1 MSDERETPQRQS
13 LRPSAS
19 GQGGSTGGAR
29 PTTGSQRAGAATTAA
44 KGTSESAGKGKGNGK
59 KGKNSEP
66 WKPQKAKWKVW
77 TKRILIGILVAGLLA
92 VTAVFVAL
100 YVMYSKLET
109 PEPAQFALYEQ
120 STVYYDDGTT
130 IMGTLGEA
138 EREILTQ
145 DQYDELPDYV
155 GNAIVAA
162 EDRSFWT
169 NPGVDIMGTARAL
182 YKTVIKGDRQGGS
195 TISQQYVERYYSGE
209 TVTDIPGKINEA
221 LLALKI
227 NTEQEKDEILLNYMN
242 TIYLGRGAYG
252 IEKAAEEYFDKDAS
266 ELTLSE
272 AALIAGVIPAPS
284 AWDPR
289 VDADQAEYRWNYVL
303 DGMVDAGFITQ
314 EERDAQVFPETIEY
328 TRSNTF
334 GGTKGYLIRAAI
346 DEVVASTDYS
356 EEDIETLGLDIV
368 TTINKK
374 DQKAAVQA
382 VKDMPDDH
390 DDGLMAATVTVESET
405 GAITS
410 MYGGSDYLERQRNG
424 VTQDQVQAGSTF
436 KPFALIAGLEQGIGL
451 DTKYLANS
459 GMTFGDYGP
468 VNNFGHISYG
478 WVDLVEATQ
487 KSINTA
493 FVQLGLDVGA
503 DAVVQTAIDAGI
515 PEDTTDLHATPSVV
529 LGPAAVH
536 PIDIAE
542 AYATIANGGVHNDT
556 YMVQT
561 IKDADGATTYEHDT
575 TSRRVFDEDVIAD
588 TTYAMQQVVLYGS
601 GKTANS
607 LGRDIAGKTGTSND
621 NKSAL
626 FAAFTPQ
633 VVGVVALY
641 QIGENGE
648 AESITPFGGY
658 SQITGS
664 TVPTDVWT
672 EMMGTIL
679 EDYDVEEFPGRANVG
694 EASHTAKTTEASP
707 EPSETTTSTE
717 ASPEP
722 SETTTTPEK
731 TTSTPA
737 ETTTTPEK
745 TTSTPAETT
754 TTPEKT
760 TSTPAETT
768 TEPEASTAPSA
779 ESVELP

>member
-1 MSDERETPQRQS
+1 MSDQRDTPRRQS

-19 GQGGSTGGAR
+19 GQGGASGGAR
-29 PTTGSQRAGAATTAA
+29 PTTGAQRAGAATTAA
-44 KGTSESAGKGKGNGK
+44 KTPAKNGKGKASK
-59 KGKNSEP
+59 DA
-66 WKPQKAKWKVW
+66 KPPKAKWKVW
-77 TKRILIGILVAGLLA
+77 TKRIAIGFLVAGLLA
-92 VTAVFVAL
+92 VSAVLVTLF
-100 YVMYSKLET
+100 VMYQNLET
-109 PEPAQFALYEQ
+109 PEPSEFALYEQ
-120 STVYYDDGTT
+120 STVYYADGKS

-138 EREILTQ
+138 EREILTEE
-145 DQYDELPDYV
+145 QYDELPDYV

-169 NPGVDIMGTARAL
+169 NPGVDLVGTARAL
-182 YKTVIKGDRQGGS
+182 YKTVILGDRQGGS

-252 IEKAAEEYFDKDAS
+252 IQKAAEEYFDKDAS

-289 VDADQAEYRWNYVL
+289 IDEAQAEFRWNYVL

-314 EERDAQVFPETIEY
+314 EERDAQEFPETIEY
-328 TRSNTF
+328 TRENTY
-334 GGTKGYLIRAAI
+334 GGTTGFLIRAAI
-346 DEVVASTDYS
+346 EVVVASTDYS

-368 TTINKK
+368 TTIEKSH
-374 DQKAAVQA
+374 QKAAVAA
-382 VKDMPDDH
+382 VKNMPDDA
-390 DDGLMAATVTVESET
+390 DEGLQAAAVTVDSET

-410 MYGGSDYLERQRNG
+410 MYGGADYLERQRNG
-424 VTQDQVQAGSTF
+424 VTQDIVQAGSTF
-436 KPFALIAGLEQGIGL
+436 KPFALITGLEQGIGL
-451 DTKYLANS
+451 ETQYLANND
-459 GMTFGDYGP
+459 MMFGDYGP
-468 VNNFGHISYG
+468 VGNFAGVSYG
-478 WVDLVEATQ
+478 WVDLIEATQ

-493 FVQLGLDVGA
+493 FVGLGLDVGN
-503 DAVVQTAIDAGI
+503 DNVMQTAIDAGI
-515 PEDTTDLHATPSVV
+515 PEDTTDLNDNPSNV
-529 LGPAAVH
+529 LGPAAPH

-542 AYATIANGGVHNDT
+542 AYATIASGGVHNDT

-561 IKDADGATTYEHDT
+561 ILDADGDTAYEHDT

-601 GKTANS
+601 GRTANS
-607 LGRDIAGKTGTSND
+607 LGRDIAGKTGTSNS

-633 VVGVVALY
+633 IVGVVALY
-641 QIGENGE
+641 QIGEDGS

-664 TVPTDVWT
+664 TVPTDIWT
-672 EMMGTIL
+672 DMMGTIL
-679 EDYDVEEFPGRANVG
+679 EDYPVEEFPDRANVG
-694 EASHTAKTTEASP
+694 TATHVE
-707 EPSETTTSTE
+707 ETTTSE
-717 ASPEP
+717 EPEPEP
-722 SETTTTPEK
+722 SETTTTSEPEE
-731 TTSTPA
+731 TTS
-737 ETTTTPEK
+737 EPE
-745 TTSTPAETT
+745 
-754 TTPEKT
+754 
-760 TSTPAETT
+760 ETT
-768 TEPEASTAPSA
+768 TEPEPEPSETTTTSDPDPSVAPSA
-779 ESVELP
+779 EVELP